1 MLKTIFFGTP
11 SIAVPFL
18 EELANKTQV
27 LMVITQPDK
36 PFGRGL
42 EVKPCPVK
50 KRALELGLPVMSPE
64 KFKDIVPQIAALKAD
79 LGLAVAYGKI
89 FRKPALEALKYGILN
104 VHFSLLPKYRGA
116 APVQYSLF
124 NNEEKTGVSLFWI
137 DEGLDTGKIA
147 LQKQTVI
154 LPQDNSLT
162 LFEKLTALGLEATK
176 EVLKDIEN
184 GKITKIE
191 QVGTPSLAPII
202 QKEDCLISFT
212 KMTAR
217 EIHGKVRGLASAMPS
232 YARALTP
239 QGQTVQILK
248 TSLCQ
253 DKQNLPQAKPGA
265 LISIVKEG
273 GFFIQCLEGV
283 LLIESL
289 RPSGKNTMSAKAY
302 ANGRGFTA
310 GKEVFL

>member
-11 SIAVPFL
+11 SVAVPFL
-18 EELANKTQV
+18 EELAKTTEV
-27 LMVITQPDK
+27 LLVITQPDR

-42 EVKPCPVK
+42 EIKPCPVK

-116 APVQYSLF
+116 APVQYTLF

-147 LQKQTVI
+147 AQKETEI
-154 LPQDNSLT
+154 LPQENSIS
-162 LFEKLTALGLEATK
+162 LFEKLTNLGLEATK
-176 EVLKDIEN
+176 EVLQDVAQ
-184 GKITKIE
+184 GKIIQKE
-191 QVGTPSLAPII
+191 QIGTPSLAPTI
-202 QKEDCLISFT
+202 QKEECFVNFT

-217 EIHGKVRGLASAMPS
+217 EIHGKVRGLASAMPG

-239 QGQTVQILK
+239 QGQAVQILK
-248 TSLCQ
+248 TTLLKENHTT
-253 DKQNLPQAKPGA
+253 KQGKAGTLV
-265 LISIVKEG
+265 SIVKEG
-273 GFFIQCLEGV
+273 GFFIQCIEGV
-283 LLIESL
+283 LLIEKV
-289 RPSGKNTMSAKAY
+289 RPAGKNTMSAKDY
-302 ANGRGFTA
+302 ANGRSFKA
-310 GKEVFL
+310 GSEVFL